1 MHYRLSVM
9 QGNNNPIFSDNKREK
24 SVKNE
29 FYFEEVAN
37 RMKKA
42 LGIKED
48 NKLAERLKMK
58 STTFNSRK
66 KANSLPYDELLEL
79 ANTEK
84 LDFNWLLTGEGEMY
98 RTPKD
103 ESDITD
109 KHSEKVLELYGAL
122 SDTQRKEILFAIEE
136 KQQLN
141 QLMETVQQLKL
152 KVG

>member
-1 MHYRLSVM
+1 MLT
-9 QGNNNPIFSDNKREK
+9 N
-24 SVKNE
+24 NE
-29 FYFEEVAN
+29 FDFDEIMDRLKKVTNAN
-37 RMKKA
+37 SYNSLADA
-42 LGIKED
+42 LGLSSSAFA
-48 NKLAERLKMK
+48 NLKK
-58 STTFNSRK
+58 RGSV
-66 KANSLPYDELLEL
+66 PYDKIISL
-79 ANTEK
+79 ASSLNVSI
-84 LDFNWLLTGEGEMY
+84 DWVITGEGEMY

-103 ESDITD
+103 ESEVTD